1 MFDGEDLFSGRVD
14 QDFINL
20 TVGAPGPETL
30 RRSAE
35 IFASASQHRVEKTLN
50 GGSVSLFQYGPPCGP
65 AEFLGRLAEFLSQ
78 QYNDEVSLRKLGS
91 SIKAA
96 NAIRLHKTAT
106 VY

>member
-78 QYNDEVSLRKLGS
+78 QYNDEVSKRKLGS
-91 SIKAA
+91 
-96 NAIRLHKTAT
+96 
-106 VY
+106 